1 MGVKMDL
8 YDKYYRMFKD
18 TIEEKKKNEEFDYVV
33 KDYIW
38 ITMKFLEDRNI
49 EPWETDKMM
58 DLVSELLETNNNKML
73 ETIERTIK
81 EVLNHK

>member
-38 ITMKFLEDRNI
+38 ITMKFLEDRSV

>member
-8 YDKYYRMFKD
+8 YDKYYKMFKD

-81 EVLNHK
+81 EVLNRK

>member
-1 MGVKMDL
+1 MDL
-8 YDKYYRMFKD
+8 YDKYYKMFKD
-18 TIEEKKKNEEFDYVV
+18 MIEEKKKNEEFDYVV
-33 KDYIW
+33 RDYIW
-38 ITMKFLEDRNI
+38 ITMRFLEDRNI

-81 EVLNHK
+81 EVLNRK

>member
-8 YDKYYRMFKD
+8 YDKYYKMFKD
-18 TIEEKKKNEEFDYVV
+18 MIEEKKKKEEFDYVV

-81 EVLNHK
+81 EVLNRK

>member
-8 YDKYYRMFKD
+8 YDKYYKMFKD

>member
-1 MGVKMDL
+1 MDL
-8 YDKYYRMFKD
+8 YDKYYKMFKD

-33 KDYIW
+33 RDYIW

-81 EVLNHK
+81 EVLNRK

>member
-1 MGVKMDL
+1 MDL
-8 YDKYYRMFKD
+8 YDKYYKMFKD
-18 TIEEKKKNEEFDYVV
+18 MIEEKKKKEEFDYVV

-81 EVLNHK
+81 EVLNRK

>member
-8 YDKYYRMFKD
+8 YDKYYKMFKD

-33 KDYIW
+33 RDYIW

>member
-1 MGVKMDL
+1 MDL
-8 YDKYYRMFKD
+8 YDKYYKMFKD

>member
-1 MGVKMDL
+1 MDL

-81 EVLNHK
+81 EVLNRK

>member
-1 MGVKMDL
+1 MDL